1 MGAVICIY
9 RYDIQLLQH
18 QQYDM
23 SVFENGG
30 PQYLDDYFIGKKMT
44 EYDKPFYFG
53 VPISRQ
59 PMSNPGLPLKKKSTS
74 AGVLCYVPPCMS
86 SIL

>member
-9 RYDIQLLQH
+9 IYDIQLLQH

-30 PQYLDDYFIGKKMT
+30 PQYLDDYFIGKK
-44 EYDKPFYFG
+44 
-53 VPISRQ
+53 
-59 PMSNPGLPLKKKSTS
+59 
-74 AGVLCYVPPCMS
+74 
-86 SIL
+86 

>member
-1 MGAVICIY
+1 MGTPI
-9 RYDIQLLQH
+9 
-18 QQYDM
+18 
-23 SVFENGG
+23 S
-30 PQYLDDYFIGKKMT
+30 DDYFIGKKMT

-74 AGVLCYVPPCMS
+74 AEFYVTFHHVCPVFCKIS
-86 SIL
+86 SKKGIDPT

>member
-1 MGAVICIY
+1 MGISWQYHGSCNMYIY
-9 RYDIQLLQH
+9 IYDIQLLQH

-30 PQYLDDYFIGKKMT
+30 PPYLDDYFIGKKMT

-59 PMSNPGLPLKKKSTS
+59 PMSNPG
-74 AGVLCYVPPCMS
+74 
-86 SIL
+86 